1 MLKVI
6 VFSNYN
12 DHFLK
17 VYNRHLFIYEL
28 ISSDDAFDDMVCS
41 YLLLILFIK
50 LSLLLSPC

>member
-17 VYNRHLFIYEL
+17 VYNRHLFITIATVFHKVDIFIDNEH
-28 ISSDDAFDDMVCS
+28 
-41 YLLLILFIK
+41 IK
-50 LSLLLSPC
+50 L